1 MKSKNELIKLLE
13 SKLKTNKI
21 NSSLAKALNEE
32 LLKKNINPNLTGL
45 LFNGMK
51 DIVDLN
57 DNELILLSKVFY
69 RYFKDDNLKPSH
81 YFSDKD
87 LINYETNIKEHYES
101 INLIELNNTIK
112 INDTSYVAFVGA
124 EMLYNMYESNIIVYN
139 KETQRSPK
147 IRVLGKNYVVKQI
160 SLNKNAVK
168 EIANE
173 MLNETYESDLII
185 FNVLQLP
192 NNVPNI
198 SYYNGTL
205 YIKPNLNVEDE
216 NFTCINVIDGMHRL
230 SALVNAV
237 AKLKKDKKE
246 IPPSMG
252 LIVKIIVRDIEGAKR
267 VVTQSFKRSSTDKD
281 FLKSLETD
289 DYTKLTDAFIKELPE
304 YIREKIYST
313 YNECIY
319 NGGITYKTLIT
330 DCMRKIL
337 TQEKNFLFN
346 LKVVTNMGAIGE
358 KILSYI
364 LEEYYEKN
372 FSIFQNESNIMRK
385 NSFVY
390 LLVFFHEIYKRKI
403 PEEKFLV
410 IADRIALSSATWDKD
425 ILSRKKFN
433 MNELIEEAKEIL
445 EEILEE
451 EILND

>member
-13 SKLKTNKI
+13 SKLKNNKI

-51 DIVDLN
+51 DIIDLN

-69 RYFKDDNLKPSH
+69 NYFKDDNLKPSH

-87 LINYETNIKEHYES
+87 LINYETNIKEHYEN

-112 INDTSYVAFVGA
+112 INDTSYVTFIKA

-168 EIANE
+168 EIVNE

-198 SYYNGTL
+198 SYDNGTL

-216 NFTCINVIDGMHRL
+216 DFTCVNVIDGMHRL
-230 SALVNAV
+230 SALVSAV

-281 FLKSLETD
+281 FLKSLEVN
-289 DYTKLTDAFIKELPE
+289 DYTKLTDVLVKGLPDCIRKKIMPTYEEQMYMHGITNKVLIADTLKEILPE
-304 YIREKIYST
+304 
-313 YNECIY
+313 
-319 NGGITYKTLIT
+319 G
-330 DCMRKIL
+330 
-337 TQEKNFLFN
+337 KNYLFN
-346 LKVVTNMGAIGE
+346 LNDINKTADLLN

-372 FSIFQNESNIMRK
+372 FSVFVEESNIMRK
-385 NSFVY
+385 NSIVY
-390 LLVFFHEIYKRKI
+390 LIFIAYNLIKLNIK
-403 PEEKFLV
+403 EEKFLML
-410 IADRIALSSATWDKD
+410 ADKILLSSVTWNRE
-425 ILSRKKFN
+425 ILSRKKSN
-433 MNELIEEAKEIL
+433 IKNLIEEARQIL

>member
-13 SKLKTNKI
+13 TKLKNNKI
-21 NSSLAKALNEE
+21 NGTLAKALNEE
-32 LLKKNINPNLTGL
+32 LLRKNINPNLTGL

-51 DIVDLN
+51 DIIDLN
-57 DNELILLSKVFY
+57 NNELILLSKVFY
-69 RYFKDDNLKPSH
+69 NYFKDNDLKPSH

-101 INLIELNNTIK
+101 ISLVELNNTIK
-112 INDTSYVAFVGA
+112 INDTSYVAFIGA
-124 EMLYNMYESNIIVYN
+124 EMLYNMYESNIIIYN

-198 SYYNGTL
+198 SYDNGTL

-216 NFTCINVIDGMHRL
+216 DFTCINVIDGMHRL
-230 SALVNAV
+230 TALVNAV

-246 IPPSMG
+246 IPSSMG
-252 LIVKIIVRDIEGAKR
+252 LIVKIIVRTIEEAKK
-267 VVTQSFKRSSTDKD
+267 VVTQSFKRSGTDKD
-281 FLKSLETD
+281 FLKSLEVD
-289 DYTKLTDAFIKELPE
+289 DYTKLADAFIKELPE
-304 YIREKIYST
+304 YIREKIYPT
-313 YNECIY
+313 YNEYIY
-319 NGGITYKTLIT
+319 NNGITYKTLIT

-346 LKVVTNMGAIGE
+346 LKVVTSMGAIGE

-372 FSIFQNESNIMRK
+372 ISLCQNKSNIMRK

-403 PEEKFLV
+403 PEDKFLV
-410 IADRIALSSATWDKD
+410 IADRIVSSSKTWDRD
-425 ILSRKKFN
+425 MLSRKKFN
-433 MNELIEEAKEIL
+433 MNELIEEAGQ
-445 EEILEE
+445 ILEE
-451 EILND
+451 EIFE

>member
-13 SKLKTNKI
+13 SKLKNNKI

-51 DIVDLN
+51 DIIDLN

-124 EMLYNMYESNIIVYN
+124 EMLYNMYESNIIIYN

-198 SYYNGTL
+198 SYDNGTL
-205 YIKPNLNVEDE
+205 YIKSNLNVEDE
-216 NFTCINVIDGMHRL
+216 DFTCISIVDGFHRL
-230 SALVNAV
+230 NALVNAV
-237 AKLKKDKKE
+237 TKLKKDKKE
-246 IPPSMG
+246 IPESMG
-252 LIVKIIVRDIEGAKR
+252 LIVKIVVRDIEGAKR
-267 VVTQSFKRSSTDKD
+267 IITQSFKRSATDKD
-281 FLKSLETD
+281 FLKSLEVN
-289 DYTKLTDAFIKELPE
+289 DYTKLTDVLVKGLPDC
-304 YIREKIYST
+304 IRKKIMPT
-313 YNECIY
+313 YEEQMY
-319 NGGITYKTLIT
+319 LHGITN
-330 DCMRKIL
+330 KIL
-337 TQEKNFLFN
+337 IADTLKEILPKEKNYLYN
-346 LKVVTNMGAIGE
+346 LNDINKTADLLN
-358 KILSYI
+358 KILLYI
-364 LEEYYEKN
+364 LEEFYEKN
-372 FSIFQNESNIMRK
+372 FNVFVEESNLMRK
-385 NSFVY
+385 NSIVY
-390 LLVFFHEIYKRKI
+390 LIFIAYNLIKLNIE
-403 PEEKFLV
+403 EEKFL
-410 IADRIALSSATWDKD
+410 ILADKILLSSATWDRET
-425 ILSRKKFN
+425 LSKKKTN
-433 MNELIEEAKEIL
+433 IKNLIEEARQIM

>member
-87 LINYETNIKEHYES
+87 LINYETNIKEHYEN

-112 INDTSYVAFVGA
+112 INDTSYVAFIGA
-124 EMLYNMYESNIIVYN
+124 EMLYNMYESNIIIYN

-198 SYYNGTL
+198 SYDNGTL

-216 NFTCINVIDGMHRL
+216 DFTCVNVIDGMHRL

-246 IPPSMG
+246 IPASMG

-267 VVTQSFKRSSTDKD
+267 VVTHSFKRSATDKE
-281 FLKSLETD
+281 FLKSLEVN
-289 DYTKLTDAFIKELPE
+289 DYTKLTDAGIKELPE
-304 YIREKIYST
+304 CIREKIYPT

-372 FSIFQNESNIMRK
+372 FTLFQNESNLMRK

-403 PEEKFLV
+403 PEENFLV
-410 IADRIALSSATWDKD
+410 IADRIALSSATWDRD
-425 ILSRKKFN
+425 MLSRKKFN
-433 MNELIEEAKEIL
+433 MNELIEEVK
-445 EEILEE
+445 EILEE

>member
-13 SKLKTNKI
+13 SKLKNNKI

-51 DIVDLN
+51 DIIDLN

-69 RYFKDDNLKPSH
+69 NYFKDDNLKPSH

-87 LINYETNIKEHYES
+87 LINYETNIKEHYEN

-198 SYYNGTL
+198 SYDNGTL

-216 NFTCINVIDGMHRL
+216 DFTCVNVIDGMHRL

-281 FLKSLETD
+281 FLKSLEVN
-289 DYTKLTDAFIKELPE
+289 DYTKLADVLVKGLPDC
-304 YIREKIYST
+304 IRKKIMPT
-313 YNECIY
+313 YEEQMY
-319 NGGITYKTLIT
+319 MHGITN
-330 DCMRKIL
+330 KIL
-337 TQEKNFLFN
+337 IADTLKEILPKEKNYLFN
-346 LKVVTNMGAIGE
+346 LNDINKTADLLN

-364 LEEYYEKN
+364 LEEFYEKN
-372 FSIFQNESNIMRK
+372 FNVFVKESNLMRK
-385 NSFVY
+385 NSIVY
-390 LLVFFHEIYKRKI
+390 LIFIAYNLIKLNIE
-403 PEEKFLV
+403 EEKFLML
-410 IADRIALSSATWDKD
+410 ADKILLSSATWDRET
-425 ILSRKKFN
+425 LSKKKTN
-433 MNELIEEAKEIL
+433 IKNLIEEARQIM
-445 EEILEE
+445 E

>member
-13 SKLKTNKI
+13 SKLKNNKI

-51 DIVDLN
+51 DIIDLN
-57 DNELILLSKVFY
+57 DNELILLSKVFHS
-69 RYFKDDNLKPSH
+69 YFKDDNLKPSH

-87 LINYETNIKEHYES
+87 LINYETNIKEHYEN

-112 INDTSYVAFVGA
+112 INDTSYVAFIGA

-198 SYYNGTL
+198 SYDNGTL

-216 NFTCINVIDGMHRL
+216 DFTCVNVIDGMHRL

-281 FLKSLETD
+281 FLKSLEVN

-304 YIREKIYST
+304 CIREKIYPT
-313 YNECIY
+313 YEEQMY
-319 NGGITYKTLIT
+319 MHGITN
-330 DCMRKIL
+330 KIL
-337 TQEKNFLFN
+337 IADTLKEILPKEKNYLFN
-346 LKVVTNMGAIGE
+346 LNDINKTADLLN

-364 LEEYYEKN
+364 LEEFYEKN
-372 FSIFQNESNIMRK
+372 FNVFVEESNLMRK
-385 NSFVY
+385 NSIVY
-390 LLVFFHEIYKRKI
+390 LIFIAYNLIKLNIE
-403 PEEKFLV
+403 EEKFLML
-410 IADRIALSSATWDKD
+410 ADKILLSSATWDRET
-425 ILSRKKFN
+425 LSKKKTN
-433 MNELIEEAKEIL
+433 IKNLIEEARQIM
-445 EEILEE
+445 E

>member
-13 SKLKTNKI
+13 SKLKNNKI

-51 DIVDLN
+51 DIIDLN

-69 RYFKDDNLKPSH
+69 NYFKDDNLKPSH

-87 LINYETNIKEHYES
+87 LINYETNIKEHYEN

-198 SYYNGTL
+198 SYDNGTL

-216 NFTCINVIDGMHRL
+216 DFTCVNVIDGMHRL

-281 FLKSLETD
+281 FLKSLEVN
-289 DYTKLTDAFIKELPE
+289 DYTKLADVLVKGLPDC
-304 YIREKIYST
+304 IRKKIMPT
-313 YNECIY
+313 YEEQMY
-319 NGGITYKTLIT
+319 MHGITN
-330 DCMRKIL
+330 KIL
-337 TQEKNFLFN
+337 IADTLKEILPKEKNYLFN
-346 LKVVTNMGAIGE
+346 LNDINKTADLLN

-364 LEEYYEKN
+364 LEEFYEKN
-372 FSIFQNESNIMRK
+372 FNVFVKESNLMRK
-385 NSFVY
+385 NSIVY
-390 LLVFFHEIYKRKI
+390 LIFIAYNLIKLNIE
-403 PEEKFLV
+403 EEKFLML
-410 IADRIALSSATWDKD
+410 ADKILLSSATWDRET
-425 ILSRKKFN
+425 LSRKKTN
-433 MNELIEEAKEIL
+433 IKNLIEEARQIM
-445 EEILEE
+445 E

>member
-13 SKLKTNKI
+13 SKLKNNKI
-21 NSSLAKALNEE
+21 NGTLAKALNEE
-32 LLKKNINPNLTGL
+32 LLRKNINPNLTGL

-51 DIVDLN
+51 DIIDLN
-57 DNELILLSKVFY
+57 NNELILLSKVFY
-69 RYFKDDNLKPSH
+69 NYFKDNDLKPSN

-101 INLIELNNTIK
+101 ISLVELNNTIK

-147 IRVLGKNYVVKQI
+147 IRVLGKNYIVKQI

-198 SYYNGTL
+198 SYDNGTL

-216 NFTCINVIDGMHRL
+216 DFTCINVIDGMHRL

-246 IPPSMG
+246 IPSSMG

-267 VVTQSFKRSSTDKD
+267 VVTQSFKRSATDKD
-281 FLKSLETD
+281 FLKSLEAN
-289 DYTKLTDAFIKELPE
+289 DYTKLADAFINNMPIVK
-304 YIREKIYST
+304 EKIYPT
-313 YNECIY
+313 YNEYIY
-319 NGGITYKTLIT
+319 NNGITYKTLIT

-372 FSIFQNESNIMRK
+372 ISLCQNKSNIMRK

-403 PEEKFLV
+403 PEDKFLV
-410 IADRIALSSATWDKD
+410 IADRIVSSSKTWDRD
-425 ILSRKKFN
+425 MLSRKKFN

-445 EEILEE
+445 EE

>member
-87 LINYETNIKEHYES
+87 LINYETNIKEHYEN

-112 INDTSYVAFVGA
+112 INDTSYVAFIGA

-198 SYYNGTL
+198 SYDNGTL

-216 NFTCINVIDGMHRL
+216 DFTCVNVIDGMHRL

-246 IPPSMG
+246 IPASMG

-281 FLKSLETD
+281 FLKSLEVN

-304 YIREKIYST
+304 CIREKIYPT

-372 FSIFQNESNIMRK
+372 FTLFQNESNLMRK

-403 PEEKFLV
+403 PEENFLV
-410 IADRIALSSATWDKD
+410 IADRIALSSATWDRD
-425 ILSRKKFN
+425 MLSRKKFN
-433 MNELIEEAKEIL
+433 MNELIEEVK
-445 EEILEE
+445 EILEE

>member
-51 DIVDLN
+51 DIIDLN

-69 RYFKDDNLKPSH
+69 NYFKDSDLKPSH

-112 INDTSYVAFVGA
+112 INDTSYVAFIGA

-198 SYYNGTL
+198 SYDNGTL

-216 NFTCINVIDGMHRL
+216 DFTVVSIVDGFHRL
-230 SALVNAV
+230 SGLVDAV
-237 AKLKKDKKE
+237 TKLKRDKKE
-246 IPPSMG
+246 IPESMG
-252 LIVKIIVRDIEGAKR
+252 LIVKIVVRDIEGAKR
-267 VVTQSFKRSSTDKD
+267 IITQSFKRSATDKD
-281 FLKSLETD
+281 FLKSLEVN
-289 DYTKLTDAFIKELPE
+289 DYTKLTDAFIKGLPDC
-304 YIREKIYST
+304 IRKKVMST
-313 YNECIY
+313 YEEQMY
-319 NGGITYKTLIT
+319 MHGITN
-330 DCMRKIL
+330 KIL
-337 TQEKNFLFN
+337 IADTLKEILPKGKNYLFN
-346 LKVVTNMGAIGE
+346 LNDINKTADLLN

-364 LEEYYEKN
+364 LEEFYEKKFN
-372 FSIFQNESNIMRK
+372 VFVEESNLMRK
-385 NSFVY
+385 NSIVY
-390 LLVFFHEIYKRKI
+390 LIFIAYNLIKLNIK
-403 PEEKFLV
+403 EEKFLML
-410 IADRIALSSATWDKD
+410 ADKILLSSATWDRET
-425 ILSRKKFN
+425 LCKKKIN
-433 MNELIEEAKEIL
+433 IKILIEEAKQIL

>member
-1 MKSKNELIKLLE
+1 MKSKNELIKFLE
-13 SKLKTNKI
+13 SKLKNNKI
-21 NSSLAKALNEE
+21 NGSLAKALNEE

-51 DIVDLN
+51 DIIDLN

-124 EMLYNMYESNIIVYN
+124 EMLYNMYENNIIVYN

-198 SYYNGTL
+198 SYDNGTL

-216 NFTCINVIDGMHRL
+216 DFTCINVIDGMHRL
-230 SALVNAV
+230 TALVNAV
-237 AKLKKDKKE
+237 TKLKKDKKE
-246 IPPSMG
+246 IPESMG
-252 LIVKIIVRDIEGAKR
+252 LIVKIVVRDIEGAKR
-267 VVTQSFKRSSTDKD
+267 IITQSFKRSATDKD
-281 FLKSLETD
+281 VLKSLEVN
-289 DYTKLTDAFIKELPE
+289 DYTKLADILVKGLPDC
-304 YIREKIYST
+304 IRKKVMST
-313 YNECIY
+313 YEEQTY
-319 NGGITYKTLIT
+319 MHGITNKVLIADTL
-330 DCMRKIL
+330 KEIL
-337 TQEKNFLFN
+337 PKEKNYLYN
-346 LKVVTNMGAIGE
+346 LNDINKTADLLN

-364 LEEYYEKN
+364 LEEFYEKN
-372 FSIFQNESNIMRK
+372 FNVFVEESNLMRK
-385 NSFVY
+385 NSIVY
-390 LLVFFHEIYKRKI
+390 LIFIAYNLIKLNIE
-403 PEEKFLV
+403 EEKFLKL
-410 IADRIALSSATWDKD
+410 ADKILLSSATWDRET
-425 ILSRKKFN
+425 LSRKKSN
-433 MNELIEEAKEIL
+433 IKNLIEEARQIM
-445 EEILEE
+445 E

>member
-13 SKLKTNKI
+13 SKLKNNKI

-51 DIVDLN
+51 DIIDLN

-69 RYFKDDNLKPSH
+69 NYFKDSDLKPSH

-112 INDTSYVAFVGA
+112 INDTSFITFIKA

-198 SYYNGTL
+198 SYDNGTL

-216 NFTCINVIDGMHRL
+216 DFTVVSIVDGFHRL
-230 SALVNAV
+230 SGLVDAV
-237 AKLKKDKKE
+237 TKLKRDKKE
-246 IPPSMG
+246 IPESMG
-252 LIVKIIVRDIEGAKR
+252 LIVKIVVRDIEGAKR
-267 VVTQSFKRSSTDKD
+267 IITQSFKRSATDKD
-281 FLKSLETD
+281 FLKSLEVN
-289 DYTKLTDAFIKELPE
+289 DYTKLTDAFIKGLPDC
-304 YIREKIYST
+304 IRKKVMST
-313 YNECIY
+313 YEEQMY
-319 NGGITYKTLIT
+319 MHGITN
-330 DCMRKIL
+330 KIL
-337 TQEKNFLFN
+337 IADTLKEILPKGKNYLFN
-346 LKVVTNMGAIGE
+346 LNDINKTADLLN

-364 LEEYYEKN
+364 LEEFYEKKFN
-372 FSIFQNESNIMRK
+372 VFVEESNLMRK
-385 NSFVY
+385 NSIVY
-390 LLVFFHEIYKRKI
+390 LIFIAYNLIKLNIK
-403 PEEKFLV
+403 EEKFLML
-410 IADRIALSSATWDKD
+410 ADKILLSSATWDRET
-425 ILSRKKFN
+425 LCKKKIN
-433 MNELIEEAKEIL
+433 IKILIEEAGQIL

>member
-13 SKLKTNKI
+13 SKLKNNKI
-21 NSSLAKALNEE
+21 NGSLAKALNEE

-51 DIVDLN
+51 DIIDLN

-87 LINYETNIKEHYES
+87 LINYETNIKEHYEN

-198 SYYNGTL
+198 SYDNGTL

-216 NFTCINVIDGMHRL
+216 DFTCVNVIDGMHRL

-246 IPPSMG
+246 IPASMG

-281 FLKSLETD
+281 FLKSLEVN

-304 YIREKIYST
+304 YIREKIYPT

-372 FSIFQNESNIMRK
+372 FTIFQNESNIMRK

-403 PEEKFLV
+403 PEGKFLM
-410 IADRIALSSATWDKD
+410 IADRIALSSGTWDKD
-425 ILSRKKFN
+425 TLSRKKFN

>member
-13 SKLKTNKI
+13 SKLKNNKI
-21 NSSLAKALNEE
+21 NGSLAKALNEE

-51 DIVDLN
+51 DIIDLN

-81 YFSDKD
+81 FFSDKD

-124 EMLYNMYESNIIVYN
+124 EMLYNMYESNIIIYN

-198 SYYNGTL
+198 SYDNGTL

-216 NFTCINVIDGMHRL
+216 DFTCVNVIDGMHRL

-246 IPPSMG
+246 IPASMG

-281 FLKSLETD
+281 FLKSLEVN

-304 YIREKIYST
+304 CIREKIYPT

-319 NGGITYKTLIT
+319 NNGITYKTLIT

-346 LKVVTNMGAIGE
+346 LKVVTNMGTIGE

-372 FSIFQNESNIMRK
+372 FSVFQNESNIMRK

-403 PEEKFLV
+403 PEEKFLM
-410 IADRIALSSATWDKD
+410 IADRIVLSSGTWDRD
-425 ILSRKKFN
+425 MLSRKKFN

-445 EEILEE
+445 EE

>member
-13 SKLKTNKI
+13 TKLKNNKI
-21 NSSLAKALNEE
+21 NGTLAKALNEE
-32 LLKKNINPNLTGL
+32 LLRKNINPNLTGL

-51 DIVDLN
+51 DIIDLN
-57 DNELILLSKVFY
+57 NNELILLSKVFY
-69 RYFKDDNLKPSH
+69 NYFKDNDLKPSN

-101 INLIELNNTIK
+101 ISLVELNNTIK

-198 SYYNGTL
+198 SYDNGTL

-216 NFTCINVIDGMHRL
+216 DFTCINVIDGMHRL
-230 SALVNAV
+230 TALVNAV

-246 IPPSMG
+246 IPSSMG
-252 LIVKIIVRDIEGAKR
+252 LIVKIIVRTIEEAKK
-267 VVTQSFKRSSTDKD
+267 VVTQSFKRSGTDKD
-281 FLKSLETD
+281 FLKSLEVD

-304 YIREKIYST
+304 YIREKIYPT
-313 YNECIY
+313 YNEYIY
-319 NGGITYKTLIT
+319 NNGVTYKTLIT

-346 LKVVTNMGAIGE
+346 LKVVTSMGTIGE

-372 FSIFQNESNIMRK
+372 FNVFKNESNIMRK

-403 PEEKFLV
+403 PEDKFLV
-410 IADRIALSSATWDKD
+410 IADRIVSSSKTWDRD
-425 ILSRKKFN
+425 MLSRKKFN
-433 MNELIEEAKEIL
+433 MNELIEEAKET
-445 EEILEE
+445 LEE

>member
-13 SKLKTNKI
+13 SKLKSNKI

-51 DIVDLN
+51 DIIDLN

-69 RYFKDDNLKPSH
+69 NYFKDSDLKPSH

-101 INLIELNNTIK
+101 INLIELNNVIK
-112 INDTSYVAFVGA
+112 INDTSYVAFIGA

-198 SYYNGTL
+198 SYDNGTL

-216 NFTCINVIDGMHRL
+216 DFTCVNVIDGMHRL

-237 AKLKKDKKE
+237 AKLKRDKKE

-252 LIVKIIVRDIEGAKR
+252 LIVKIIVRTIEEAKK

-281 FLKSLETD
+281 FLKSLEVN

-304 YIREKIYST
+304 CLREKICLT

-319 NGGITYKTLIT
+319 NNGVTYKTLIA
-330 DCMRKIL
+330 DSMRKIL
-337 TQEKNFLFN
+337 PQEKNFLFN
-346 LKVVTNMGAIGE
+346 LKVVTSMGAIGE

-372 FSIFQNESNIMRK
+372 FALFQNVSNLMRK

-403 PEEKFLV
+403 PEEKFLM
-410 IADRIALSSATWDKD
+410 IADRIVLSSATWDKD
-425 ILSRKKFN
+425 MLSRKKFN
-433 MNELIEEAKEIL
+433 MNELIGEAEQIF
-445 EEILEE
+445 EE

>member
-13 SKLKTNKI
+13 SKLKNNKI

-69 RYFKDDNLKPSH
+69 NYFKDDNLKPSH

-112 INDTSYVAFVGA
+112 INDTSFVTFIKA
-124 EMLYNMYESNIIVYN
+124 EMLYNMYESNIIIYN

-198 SYYNGTL
+198 SYDNGTL

-216 NFTCINVIDGMHRL
+216 DCTFINVIDGMHRL
-230 SALVNAV
+230 TALVNAV

-252 LIVKIIVRDIEGAKR
+252 LIVKIIVRTIEEAKR
-267 VVTQSFKRSSTDKD
+267 VVTQSFKRSATDKD
-281 FLKSLETD
+281 FLKSLEIN
-289 DYTKLTDAFIKELPE
+289 DYTKLTDVFIKGLPDC
-304 YIREKIYST
+304 IRKKIMPT
-313 YNECIY
+313 YEEQMY
-319 NGGITYKTLIT
+319 MHGITN
-330 DCMRKIL
+330 KIL
-337 TQEKNFLFN
+337 IADTLKEILPKEKNYLFN
-346 LKVVTNMGAIGE
+346 LNDINKTADLLN

-364 LEEYYEKN
+364 LEEFYEKN
-372 FSIFQNESNIMRK
+372 FNVFVEESNLMRK
-385 NSFVY
+385 NSIVY
-390 LLVFFHEIYKRKI
+390 LIFIAYNLIKLNIE
-403 PEEKFLV
+403 EEKFLML
-410 IADRIALSSATWDKD
+410 ADKILLSSATWDRET
-425 ILSRKKFN
+425 LSKKKSN
-433 MNELIEEAKEIL
+433 IKNLIEEAKEIM
-445 EEILEE
+445 E

>member
-13 SKLKTNKI
+13 SKLKNNKI

-51 DIVDLN
+51 DIIDLN
-57 DNELILLSKVFY
+57 DNELVLLSKVFY
-69 RYFKDDNLKPSH
+69 NYFKDDNLKPSH

-112 INDTSYVAFVGA
+112 IDDTSFVTFIGA
-124 EMLYNMYESNIIVYN
+124 EMLYNMYESNIIIYN

-198 SYYNGTL
+198 SYDNGTL

-216 NFTCINVIDGMHRL
+216 DFTCINVIDGMHRL
-230 SALVNAV
+230 TALVNAV

-246 IPPSMG
+246 IPSSMG
-252 LIVKIIVRDIEGAKR
+252 LIVKIIVRTIEEAKK
-267 VVTQSFKRSSTDKD
+267 VVTQSFKRSGTDKD
-281 FLKSLETD
+281 FLKSLEVD
-289 DYTKLTDAFIKELPE
+289 DYTKLADAFIKELPE
-304 YIREKIYST
+304 YIREKIYPT
-313 YNECIY
+313 YNEYIY
-319 NGGITYKTLIT
+319 NNGITYKTLIT

-346 LKVVTNMGAIGE
+346 LKVVTSMGAIGE

-372 FSIFQNESNIMRK
+372 ISLCQNKSNIMRK

-403 PEEKFLV
+403 PEDKFLV
-410 IADRIALSSATWDKD
+410 IADRIVSSSKTWDRD
-425 ILSRKKFN
+425 MLSRKKFN

-445 EEILEE
+445 EE

>member
-13 SKLKTNKI
+13 SKLKNNKI

-69 RYFKDDNLKPSH
+69 SYFKDDNLKPSH

-124 EMLYNMYESNIIVYN
+124 EMLYNMYESNIIIYN

-198 SYYNGTL
+198 LYDNGTL

-216 NFTCINVIDGMHRL
+216 DFTCVNVIDGMHRL

-246 IPPSMG
+246 IPASMG

-281 FLKSLETD
+281 FLKSLEVN

-304 YIREKIYST
+304 CIREKIYST
-313 YNECIY
+313 YNECVY
-319 NGGITYKTLIT
+319 NRGITYKTLIT

-372 FSIFQNESNIMRK
+372 FTVFQNESNIMRK

-403 PEEKFLV
+403 PEENFLV
-410 IADRIALSSATWDKD
+410 IADRIALSSGTWDKD

-433 MNELIEEAKEIL
+433 MNELIEEA

>member
-1 MKSKNELIKLLE
+1 MMKSKNELIKLLE
-13 SKLKTNKI
+13 SKLKNNKI
-21 NSSLAKALNEE
+21 NGSLAKALNEE
-32 LLKKNINPNLTGL
+32 LLRKNINPNLTGL

-51 DIVDLN
+51 DIIDLN
-57 DNELILLSKVFY
+57 NNELILLSKVFY
-69 RYFKDDNLKPSH
+69 NYFKDSDLKPSH

-101 INLIELNNTIK
+101 IDLIELNNTIK
-112 INDTSYVAFVGA
+112 INDTSFVTFIKA

-192 NNVPNI
+192 TNVPNI
-198 SYYNGTL
+198 SYDNGTL

-216 NFTCINVIDGMHRL
+216 DFTCVNVIDGMHRL

-246 IPPSMG
+246 IPSSMG

-267 VVTQSFKRSSTDKD
+267 VVTQSFKRSGTDKD
-281 FLKSLETD
+281 FLKSLEVN

-304 YIREKIYST
+304 YLREKIYPT
-313 YNECIY
+313 YNEYIY
-319 NGGITYKTLIT
+319 NNGITYKTLIT

-337 TQEKNFLFN
+337 AQEKNFLFN

-372 FSIFQNESNIMRK
+372 ISLCQNKSNIMRK

-410 IADRIALSSATWDKD
+410 IADKIVSSSKTWDRD
-425 ILSRKKFN
+425 MLSRKKFN
-433 MNELIEEAKEIL
+433 MNELIEEAKQ
-445 EEILEE
+445 ILEE
-451 EILND
+451 EIFE

>member
-1 MKSKNELIKLLE
+1 MKSKNDLIKLLD
-13 SKLKTNKI
+13 SKLKNNKI
-21 NSSLAKALNEE
+21 NGSLAKALNEE

-51 DIVDLN
+51 DIIDLN
-57 DNELILLSKVFY
+57 NNELILLSKVFY
-69 RYFKDDNLKPSH
+69 NYFKDSDLKPSN

-124 EMLYNMYESNIIVYN
+124 EMLYNMYESNIIVYD

-198 SYYNGTL
+198 SYDNGTL
-205 YIKPNLNVEDE
+205 YIKPNLDVEDE
-216 NFTCINVIDGMHRL
+216 DFTCISIVDGFHRL
-230 SALVNAV
+230 SGLVDAV
-237 AKLKKDKKE
+237 SKLKKDKKE
-246 IPPSMG
+246 IPASMG
-252 LIVKIIVRDIEGAKR
+252 LIVKIVVRDIEGAKR
-267 VVTQSFKRSSTDKD
+267 IITQSFKRSATDKD
-281 FLKSLETD
+281 FLKSLEVN
-289 DYTKLTDAFIKELPE
+289 DYTKLTDAFIKGLPDC
-304 YIREKIYST
+304 IRKKVMST
-313 YNECIY
+313 YEEQMY
-319 NGGITYKTLIT
+319 MHGITN
-330 DCMRKIL
+330 KIL
-337 TQEKNFLFN
+337 IADTLKEILPKEKNYLFN
-346 LKVVTNMGAIGE
+346 LNDINKTADLLN

-364 LEEYYEKN
+364 LEEFYEKKFN
-372 FSIFQNESNIMRK
+372 VFVEESNLMRK
-385 NSFVY
+385 NSMVY
-390 LLVFFHEIYKRKI
+390 LIFIAYNLIKLNIE
-403 PEEKFLV
+403 EEKFLML
-410 IADRIALSSATWDKD
+410 ADKILLSSATWDRET
-425 ILSRKKFN
+425 LCKKKIN
-433 MNELIEEAKEIL
+433 IKILIEEAKQIL
-445 EEILEE
+445 EG

>member
-13 SKLKTNKI
+13 SKLKNNKI

-51 DIVDLN
+51 DIIDLN

-101 INLIELNNTIK
+101 IDLIELNNTIK
-112 INDTSYVAFVGA
+112 INDTSYVAFIGA
-124 EMLYNMYESNIIVYN
+124 EMLYNMYESNIIIYN

-198 SYYNGTL
+198 SYDNGTL

-216 NFTCINVIDGMHRL
+216 DFTCVNVIDGMHRL

-246 IPPSMG
+246 IPASMG

-267 VVTQSFKRSSTDKD
+267 VVTQSFKRSATDKD
-281 FLKSLETD
+281 FLKSLEVN

-304 YIREKIYST
+304 CIREKIYST

-372 FSIFQNESNIMRK
+372 FSVFQNVSNLMRK

-403 PEEKFLV
+403 PEEKFLM
-410 IADRIALSSATWDKD
+410 IADRIVLSSATWDKD
-425 ILSRKKFN
+425 MLSRKKFN

-445 EEILEE
+445 EE

>member
-13 SKLKTNKI
+13 SKLKNNKI

-51 DIVDLN
+51 DIIDLN

-69 RYFKDDNLKPSH
+69 SYFKDDNLKPSH

-124 EMLYNMYESNIIVYN
+124 EMLYNMYESNIIIYN

-198 SYYNGTL
+198 SYDNGTL
-205 YIKPNLNVEDE
+205 YIKSNLNVEDE
-216 NFTCINVIDGMHRL
+216 DFTCISIVDGFHRL
-230 SALVNAV
+230 NALVNAV
-237 AKLKKDKKE
+237 TKLKKDKKE
-246 IPPSMG
+246 IPESMG
-252 LIVKIIVRDIEGAKR
+252 LIVKIVVRDIEGAKR
-267 VVTQSFKRSSTDKD
+267 IITQSFKRSATDKD
-281 FLKSLETD
+281 FLKSLEVN
-289 DYTKLTDAFIKELPE
+289 DYTKLTDVLVKGLPDC
-304 YIREKIYST
+304 IRKKIMST
-313 YNECIY
+313 YEEQMY
-319 NGGITYKTLIT
+319 MHGITN
-330 DCMRKIL
+330 KIL
-337 TQEKNFLFN
+337 IADTLKEILPKEKNYLFN
-346 LKVVTNMGAIGE
+346 LNDINKTADLLN
-358 KILSYI
+358 KILLYI
-364 LEEYYEKN
+364 LEEFYEKN
-372 FSIFQNESNIMRK
+372 FNVFVEESNLMRK
-385 NSFVY
+385 NSIVY
-390 LLVFFHEIYKRKI
+390 LIFIAYNLIKLNIE
-403 PEEKFLV
+403 EEKFL
-410 IADRIALSSATWDKD
+410 ILADKILLSSATWDRET
-425 ILSRKKFN
+425 LSKKKTN
-433 MNELIEEAKEIL
+433 IKNLIEEARQIM
-445 EEILEE
+445 E

>member
-13 SKLKTNKI
+13 SKLKNNKI

-51 DIVDLN
+51 DIIDLN

-101 INLIELNNTIK
+101 IDLIELNNTIK
-112 INDTSYVAFVGA
+112 INDTSYVAFIGA

-198 SYYNGTL
+198 SYDNGTL

-216 NFTCINVIDGMHRL
+216 DFTCISIVDGFHRL
-230 SALVNAV
+230 NALVNAV
-237 AKLKKDKKE
+237 TKLKKDKKE
-246 IPPSMG
+246 IPESMG
-252 LIVKIIVRDIEGAKR
+252 LIVKIVVRDIEGAKR
-267 VVTQSFKRSSTDKD
+267 IITQSFKRSATDKD
-281 FLKSLETD
+281 FLKSLEVN

-304 YIREKIYST
+304 CIREKIYST

-319 NGGITYKTLIT
+319 NNGITYKTLIT

-346 LKVVTNMGAIGE
+346 LKVVTSMGAIGE

-372 FSIFQNESNIMRK
+372 FAVFQNESNLMRK

-403 PEEKFLV
+403 PEEKFLM
-410 IADRIALSSATWDKD
+410 IADRIVLSSGTWDRD
-425 ILSRKKFN
+425 TLSRKKFN
-433 MNELIEEAKEIL
+433 MNELIEEA

>member
-1 MKSKNELIKLLE
+1 MRSKNELIKLLE
-13 SKLKTNKI
+13 SKLKNNKI

-51 DIVDLN
+51 DIIDLN

-69 RYFKDDNLKPSH
+69 NYFKDDNLKPSH

-87 LINYETNIKEHYES
+87 LINYETNIKEHYEN
-101 INLIELNNTIK
+101 INLIELNNVIK

-198 SYYNGTL
+198 SYDNGTL

-216 NFTCINVIDGMHRL
+216 DFTCISIVDGFHRL
-230 SALVNAV
+230 NALVNAV
-237 AKLKKDKKE
+237 TKLKKDKKE
-246 IPPSMG
+246 IPESMG
-252 LIVKIIVRDIEGAKR
+252 LIVKIVVRDIEGAKR
-267 VVTQSFKRSSTDKD
+267 IITQSFKRSATDKD
-281 FLKSLETD
+281 FLKSLEVN
-289 DYTKLTDAFIKELPE
+289 DYTKLTEAFIKGLPDC
-304 YIREKIYST
+304 IRKKIMST
-313 YNECIY
+313 YEEQMY
-319 NGGITYKTLIT
+319 MHGITNKVLIADTL
-330 DCMRKIL
+330 KEIL
-337 TQEKNFLFN
+337 PKEKNYLYN
-346 LKVVTNMGAIGE
+346 LNDINKTADLLN

-364 LEEYYEKN
+364 LEEFYEKN
-372 FSIFQNESNIMRK
+372 FNVFVEESNLMRK
-385 NSFVY
+385 NSIVY
-390 LLVFFHEIYKRKI
+390 LIFIAYNLIKSNIE
-403 PEEKFLV
+403 EEKFLMFAEK
-410 IADRIALSSATWDKD
+410 ILLSSATWDRE
-425 ILSRKKFN
+425 ILSKKKTN
-433 MNELIEEAKEIL
+433 IKNLIEEAKEIM
-445 EEILEE
+445 E

>member
-13 SKLKTNKI
+13 SKLKNNKI

-69 RYFKDDNLKPSH
+69 NYFKDDNLKPSH

-112 INDTSYVAFVGA
+112 INDTSFVTFIKA

-198 SYYNGTL
+198 SYDNGTL

-216 NFTCINVIDGMHRL
+216 DCTFISIVDGFHRL
-230 SALVNAV
+230 NALVNAV
-237 AKLKKDKKE
+237 TKLKKDKKE
-246 IPPSMG
+246 IPESMG
-252 LIVKIIVRDIEGAKR
+252 LIVKIVVRDIEGAKR
-267 VVTQSFKRSSTDKD
+267 IITQSFKRSATDKD
-281 FLKSLETD
+281 FLKSLEVN
-289 DYTKLTDAFIKELPE
+289 DYTKLADVLVKGLPDC
-304 YIREKIYST
+304 IRKKIMST
-313 YNECIY
+313 YEEQMY
-319 NGGITYKTLIT
+319 MHGITNKVLIADTL
-330 DCMRKIL
+330 KEIL
-337 TQEKNFLFN
+337 PRGKNYLFN
-346 LKVVTNMGAIGE
+346 LNDINKTADLLN

-364 LEEYYEKN
+364 LEEFYEKN
-372 FSIFQNESNIMRK
+372 FNVFVEESNLMKK
-385 NSFVY
+385 NSIVY
-390 LLVFFHEIYKRKI
+390 LIFIAYNLIKLNIE
-403 PEEKFLV
+403 EEKFL
-410 IADRIALSSATWDKD
+410 ILADKILLSSATWDRET
-425 ILSRKKFN
+425 LSRKKTN
-433 MNELIEEAKEIL
+433 IKNLIEEAKQ
-445 EEILEE
+445 ILEE

>member
-13 SKLKTNKI
+13 SKLKSNKI

-51 DIVDLN
+51 DIIDLN

-69 RYFKDDNLKPSH
+69 NYFKDSDLKPSH

-101 INLIELNNTIK
+101 INLIELNNVIK
-112 INDTSYVAFVGA
+112 INDTSYVAFIGA

-198 SYYNGTL
+198 SYDNGTL

-216 NFTCINVIDGMHRL
+216 DFTCVNVIDGMHRL

-237 AKLKKDKKE
+237 AKLKRDKKE

-252 LIVKIIVRDIEGAKR
+252 LIVKIIVRTIEGAKR
-267 VVTQSFKRSSTDKD
+267 VITQSFKRSSTDKD
-281 FLKSLETD
+281 FLKSLEVN

-304 YIREKIYST
+304 CLREKICLT

-319 NGGITYKTLIT
+319 NNGVTYKTLIA
-330 DCMRKIL
+330 DSMRKIL
-337 TQEKNFLFN
+337 PQEKNFLFN
-346 LKVVTNMGAIGE
+346 LKVVTSMGAIGE

-372 FSIFQNESNIMRK
+372 FALFQNVSNLMRK

-403 PEEKFLV
+403 PEEKFLM
-410 IADRIALSSATWDKD
+410 IADRIALSSATWDRD
-425 ILSRKKFN
+425 MLSRKKFN
-433 MNELIEEAKEIL
+433 MNELIEEAGQ
-445 EEILEE
+445 ILEE
-451 EILND
+451 EIFE

>member
-13 SKLKTNKI
+13 SKLKNNKI

-51 DIVDLN
+51 DIIDLN
-57 DNELILLSKVFY
+57 DNELILLSKVFHS
-69 RYFKDDNLKPSH
+69 YFKDDNLKPSH

-87 LINYETNIKEHYES
+87 LINYETNIKEHYEN

-198 SYYNGTL
+198 SYDNGTL

-216 NFTCINVIDGMHRL
+216 DFTCVNVIDGMHRL

-281 FLKSLETD
+281 FLKSLEVN

-304 YIREKIYST
+304 CIREKIYPT
-313 YNECIY
+313 YEEQMY
-319 NGGITYKTLIT
+319 MHGITN
-330 DCMRKIL
+330 KIL
-337 TQEKNFLFN
+337 IADTLKEILPKEKNYLFN
-346 LKVVTNMGAIGE
+346 LNDINKTADLLN

-364 LEEYYEKN
+364 LEEFYEKN
-372 FSIFQNESNIMRK
+372 FNVFVEESNLMRK
-385 NSFVY
+385 NSIVY
-390 LLVFFHEIYKRKI
+390 LIFIAYNLIKLNIE
-403 PEEKFLV
+403 EEKFLML
-410 IADRIALSSATWDKD
+410 ADKILLSSATWDRET
-425 ILSRKKFN
+425 LSKKKTN
-433 MNELIEEAKEIL
+433 IKNLIEEARQIM
-445 EEILEE
+445 E

>member
-13 SKLKTNKI
+13 TKLKNNKI
-21 NSSLAKALNEE
+21 NGTLAKALNEE
-32 LLKKNINPNLTGL
+32 LLRKNINPNLTGL

-51 DIVDLN
+51 DIIDLN
-57 DNELILLSKVFY
+57 NNELILLSKVFY
-69 RYFKDDNLKPSH
+69 NYFKDNDLKPSN

-101 INLIELNNTIK
+101 ISLVELNNTIK
-112 INDTSYVAFVGA
+112 INDTSYVAFIGA
-124 EMLYNMYESNIIVYN
+124 EMLYNMYESNIIIYN

-147 IRVLGKNYVVKQI
+147 IRVLGKNYIVKQI

-198 SYYNGTL
+198 SYDNGTL

-216 NFTCINVIDGMHRL
+216 DFTCINVIDGMHRL
-230 SALVNAV
+230 SALVSAV

-246 IPPSMG
+246 IPSSMG

-267 VVTQSFKRSSTDKD
+267 VVTQSFKRSATDKD
-281 FLKSLETD
+281 FLKSLEVN
-289 DYTKLTDAFIKELPE
+289 DYTKLADAFINNMPIVK
-304 YIREKIYST
+304 EKIYPT
-313 YNECIY
+313 YNEYIY
-319 NGGITYKTLIT
+319 NNGITYKTLIT

-346 LKVVTNMGAIGE
+346 LKVVTNMGSIGE

-372 FSIFQNESNIMRK
+372 ISLCQNKSNIMRK

-390 LLVFFHEIYKRKI
+390 LLVFFHEIYKRKV
-403 PEEKFLV
+403 PEEKFLA
-410 IADRIALSSATWDKD
+410 IANRIVSSSKTWDRD
-425 ILSRKKFN
+425 MLSRKKFN
-433 MNELIEEAKEIL
+433 MNELIEEAKQ
-445 EEILEE
+445 ILEE

>member
-51 DIVDLN
+51 DIIDLN

-87 LINYETNIKEHYES
+87 LINYETNIKEHYEN

-124 EMLYNMYESNIIVYN
+124 EMLYNMYESNIIIYN

-198 SYYNGTL
+198 SYDNGTL

-216 NFTCINVIDGMHRL
+216 DFTCISIVDGFHRL
-230 SALVNAV
+230 SGLVDAV
-237 AKLKKDKKE
+237 LKLKKDKKE
-246 IPPSMG
+246 IPESMG
-252 LIVKIIVRDIEGAKR
+252 LIVKIVVRDIEGAKR
-267 VVTQSFKRSSTDKD
+267 IITQSFKRSATDKD
-281 FLKSLETD
+281 FLKSLEVN
-289 DYTKLTDAFIKELPE
+289 DYTKLADVLVKGLPDC
-304 YIREKIYST
+304 IRKKIMST
-313 YNECIY
+313 YEEQIY
-319 NGGITYKTLIT
+319 MHGITN
-330 DCMRKIL
+330 KIL
-337 TQEKNFLFN
+337 IADTLKEILPKEKNYLFN
-346 LKVVTNMGAIGE
+346 LNDINKTADLLN

-364 LEEYYEKN
+364 LEEFYEKN
-372 FSIFQNESNIMRK
+372 FNVFVEESNLMRK
-385 NSFVY
+385 NSIVY
-390 LLVFFHEIYKRKI
+390 LIFIAYNLIKLNIE
-403 PEEKFLV
+403 EEKFLKL
-410 IADRIALSSATWDKD
+410 ADKILLSSATWDRET
-425 ILSRKKFN
+425 LSKKKTN
-433 MNELIEEAKEIL
+433 IKNLIEEAKEIM
-445 EEILEE
+445 E

>member
-13 SKLKTNKI
+13 SKLKNNKI

-112 INDTSYVAFVGA
+112 INDTSYVAFIGA

-198 SYYNGTL
+198 SYDNGTL

-216 NFTCINVIDGMHRL
+216 DFTCVNVIDGMHRL

-246 IPPSMG
+246 IPASMG

-281 FLKSLETD
+281 FLKSLEVN

-319 NGGITYKTLIT
+319 NNGITYKTLIT

-346 LKVVTNMGAIGE
+346 LKVVTSMGAIGE

-372 FSIFQNESNIMRK
+372 FSVFQNVSNLMRK

-390 LLVFFHEIYKRKI
+390 LLVFFYEIYKRKI
-403 PEEKFLV
+403 PEENFLM
-410 IADRIALSSATWDKD
+410 IADRIALSSGTWDKD

>member
-13 SKLKTNKI
+13 SKLKNNKI

-57 DNELILLSKVFY
+57 DNELILLSKVFHS
-69 RYFKDDNLKPSH
+69 YFKDDNLKPSH

-112 INDTSYVAFVGA
+112 INDTSYVAFIGA

-198 SYYNGTL
+198 SYDNGTL

-216 NFTCINVIDGMHRL
+216 DFTCISIVDGFHRL
-230 SALVNAV
+230 NALVNAV
-237 AKLKKDKKE
+237 TKLKKDKKE
-246 IPPSMG
+246 IPESMG
-252 LIVKIIVRDIEGAKR
+252 LIVKIVVRDIEGAKR
-267 VVTQSFKRSSTDKD
+267 IITQSFKRSATDKD
-281 FLKSLETD
+281 FLKSLEVN
-289 DYTKLTDAFIKELPE
+289 DYTKLTDVLVKGLPDC
-304 YIREKIYST
+304 IRKKIMPT
-313 YNECIY
+313 YEEQMY
-319 NGGITYKTLIT
+319 MHGITN
-330 DCMRKIL
+330 KIL
-337 TQEKNFLFN
+337 IADTLKEILPKEKNYLFN
-346 LKVVTNMGAIGE
+346 LNDINKTADLLN

-364 LEEYYEKN
+364 LEEFYEKN
-372 FSIFQNESNIMRK
+372 FNVFVEESNLMRK
-385 NSFVY
+385 NSIVY
-390 LLVFFHEIYKRKI
+390 LIFIAYNLIKLNIK
-403 PEEKFLV
+403 EEKFLKL
-410 IADRIALSSATWDKD
+410 ADKILLSSATWDRET
-425 ILSRKKFN
+425 LSRKKSN
-433 MNELIEEAKEIL
+433 IKNLIEEARQIM

>member
-13 SKLKTNKI
+13 SKLKNNKI

-51 DIVDLN
+51 DIIDLN

-69 RYFKDDNLKPSH
+69 NYFKDDNLKPSH

-101 INLIELNNTIK
+101 IDLIELNNTIK

-168 EIANE
+168 EIVNE

-198 SYYNGTL
+198 SYDNGTL

-216 NFTCINVIDGMHRL
+216 DCTFINVIDGMHRL
-230 SALVNAV
+230 TALVNAV

-252 LIVKIIVRDIEGAKR
+252 LIVKIIVRTIEEAKR
-267 VVTQSFKRSSTDKD
+267 VVTQSFKRSATDKD
-281 FLKSLETD
+281 FLKSLEVN
-289 DYTKLTDAFIKELPE
+289 DYTKLTDAFIKGLPDC
-304 YIREKIYST
+304 IRKKIMPT
-313 YNECIY
+313 YEEQMY
-319 NGGITYKTLIT
+319 MHGITN
-330 DCMRKIL
+330 KIL
-337 TQEKNFLFN
+337 IADTLKEVLPKEKNYLFN
-346 LKVVTNMGAIGE
+346 LNDINKTADLLN

-364 LEEYYEKN
+364 LEEFYEKN
-372 FSIFQNESNIMRK
+372 FNVFVEESNLMRK
-385 NSFVY
+385 NSIVY
-390 LLVFFHEIYKRKI
+390 LIFIAYNLIKLNIK
-403 PEEKFLV
+403 EEKFLMLAEK
-410 IADRIALSSATWDKD
+410 ILLSSATWDRET
-425 ILSRKKFN
+425 LSRKKSN
-433 MNELIEEAKEIL
+433 IKNLIEEARQIT
-445 EEILEE
+445 E